1 MPAMPAMRDMP
12 AGIASFRMYN
22 ATPAV
27 TAAWQALFS
36 RVFAD
41 LAWPVEVMPF
51 AWPAPLPSLW
61 QRPDLVC
68 GFMCGLPFA
77 QRIAPVVPLVAPVPS
92 PASYGAL
99 PRYRSE
105 LLVRAGSGW
114 QTVDDTFGHRFG
126 WMARHSQ
133 SGYHAARQLLAPYA
147 GQRDRLFSQSIGPLD
162 TPMRALTALRE
173 RQIDVT
179 ALDSYFLDLVRRHE
193 PALLDGVQTIAFTPW
208 TPNPLLVASGELA
221 ASDRERLIEQ
231 LTSLHA
237 DESYAPLLDA
247 VLVERFVQPDAP
259 AYDGLAQ
266 AAATS
271 GRYPEIH

>member
-1 MPAMPAMRDMP
+1 MA

-27 TAAWQALFS
+27 TDAWHALFS

-41 LAWPVEVMPF
+41 LSWPVEVVPF

-61 QRPDLVC
+61 QRSDLVC

-77 QRIAPVVPLVAPVPS
+77 QGMAPVAPLVAPVPS
-92 PASYGAL
+92 PAAYGGL

-105 LLVRAGSGW
+105 LLVRADSGW
-114 QTVDDTFGHRFG
+114 QTVEDTFGHRFG

-133 SGYHAARQLLAPYA
+133 SGYHAARQLLAPFA
-147 GQRDRLFSQSIGPLD
+147 SKRGALFSESIGPLD
-162 TPMRALTALRE
+162 TPIRALTALRE

-193 PALLDGVQTIAFTPW
+193 PALLDGLMTIAWTPW
-208 TPNPLLVASGELA
+208 TPNPLLVASADLA
-221 ASDRERLIEQ
+221 ESERERLIER
-231 LTSLHA
+231 LCGLHA
-237 DESYAPLLDA
+237 DGSYGALLDA
-247 VLVERFVQPDAP
+247 VLVERFVRPEVGG
-259 AYDGLAQ
+259 YGGLVAG
-266 AAATS
+266 AS
-271 GRYPEIH
+271 GAERELEIR

>member
-1 MPAMPAMRDMP
+1 MA

-27 TAAWQALFS
+27 TGAWHALFS

-41 LAWPVEVMPF
+41 LSWPVDVVPF

-77 QRIAPVVPLVAPVPS
+77 QGMAPVVPLVVPVPS
-92 PASYGAL
+92 PPAYDGL

-114 QTVDDTFGHRFG
+114 QTVEDTFGHRFG

-133 SGYHAARQLLAPYA
+133 SGYHAARQLLAPFA
-147 GQRDRLFSQSIGPLD
+147 SERGALFSESIGPLD

-173 RQIDVT
+173 RQIDIT

-193 PALLDGVQTIAFTPW
+193 PGLLDGLQTIAWTPW
-208 TPNPLLVASGELA
+208 TPNPLLVASGHLA
-221 ASDRERLIEQ
+221 ATAREQ
-231 LTSLHA
+231 LIARLCGLHE
-237 DESYAPLLDA
+237 DDIYAPLLDA
-247 VLVERFVQPDAP
+247 VLVGRFVRPVVK
-259 AYDGLAQ
+259 AYEALADR
-266 AAATS
+266 AS
-271 GRYPEIH
+271 GAGEDLEIR

>member
-1 MPAMPAMRDMP
+1 MT

-27 TAAWQALFS
+27 TAAWQALFT

-41 LAWPVEVMPF
+41 LAWPVEVVPF

-77 QRIAPVVPLVAPVPS
+77 QGVAPVVPLVAPVPS
-92 PASYGAL
+92 PDAYGGQA
-99 PRYRSE
+99 RYRSE
-105 LLVRAGSGW
+105 LLVRADSGW
-114 QTVDDTFGHRFG
+114 HKVEDTFDSRFG

-147 GQRDRLFSQSIGPLD
+147 RERGALFAESVGPLD
-162 TPMRALTALRE
+162 TPMRALTALRD

-179 ALDSYFLDLVRRHE
+179 ALDSYFLDLVRRHD
-193 PALLDGVQTIAFTPW
+193 PALLEGLQTIACTPW
-208 TPNPLLVASGELA
+208 TPNPLLVASATLPEAERDVLI
-221 ASDRERLIEQ
+221 ERLC
-231 LTSLHA
+231 TLHGGP
-237 DESYAPLLDA
+237 DYEPLLEA
-247 VLVERFVQPDAP
+247 VLVERFDRPDVA
-259 AYDGLAQ
+259 AYRDL
-266 AAATS
+266 AAAAAQED
-271 GRYPEIH
+271 GYAEIR